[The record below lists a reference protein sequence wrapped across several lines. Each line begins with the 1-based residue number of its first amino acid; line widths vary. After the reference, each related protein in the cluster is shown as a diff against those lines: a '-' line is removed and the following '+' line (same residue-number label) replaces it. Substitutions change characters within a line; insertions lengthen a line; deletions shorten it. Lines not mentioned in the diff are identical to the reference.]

1 MSNPELPVTC
11 GVETRRLAALV
22 AGASVLQVAESMLPH
37 PLPGVRL
44 GLANIMTLVAL
55 VYLGPGPAIGL
66 TVVRTLVSS
75 IILGTFLSPAFW
87 LSFAGGLASTAVMTG
102 LYMWSVRF
110 GRAGFSF
117 IGISVAGAATHMM
130 AQVALVYL
138 VFIRSPGVLLLWPWL
153 GLGAVATGIITGLIA
168 VQAVAR
174 IGEAGDGGGEVKLQ
188 NAEGRAQSGRTE
200 QGGVPGT
207 GKDRIPAEAKLVAV
221 VAFGLA
227 VVLWANYWLY
237 GAAFIVLVVL
247 SLLARAGLRPLT
259 RNVAR
264 LWPLALAALVM
275 PLFFTGSG
283 HVLLTLWSWRL
294 TTDGIGQ
301 GVTFCCRLILLYF
314 ATSLLAETS
323 SPARTATALGRL
335 LRPLRLVGIESEG
348 LAQVLALSWEYFGR
362 FWGSAKAL
370 VAERSVRSTSQS
382 RFGRLVRLPGDVVA
396 ALYLMASEEGAS

>member
-1 MSNPELPVTC
+1 
-11 GVETRRLAALV
+11 
-22 AGASVLQVAESMLPH
+22 MLPH

-66 TVVRTLVSS
+66 VVVRTLVSS

-87 LSFAGGLASTAVMTG
+87 LSFAGGLTSTAVMTG
-102 LYMWSVRF
+102 LFIWSERF
-110 GRAGFSF
+110 GRAGFSL
-117 IGISVAGAATHMM
+117 IGISVAGAATHML
-130 AQVALVYL
+130 AQVTLVYL

-168 VQAVAR
+168 VRAVER
-174 IGEAGDGGGEVKLQ
+174 IGATVDGNAEVRLP
-188 NAEGRAQSGRTE
+188 NAEGDAPIGRQE
-200 QGGVPGT
+200 RGFGPGT
-207 GKDRIPAEAKLVAV
+207 VKGRIPAEVKLVAV

-227 VVLWANYWLY
+227 AALWANYWFY
-237 GAAFIVLVVL
+237 GAAFAALIVL
-247 SLLARAGLRPLT
+247 SLMARAGLRPLT
-259 RNVAR
+259 RDLAR
-264 LWPLALAALVM
+264 LWPVALAALVM

-283 HVLLTLWSWRL
+283 HVLLTLGSWRM

-314 ATSLLAETS
+314 ATSLLAETTT
-323 SPARTATALGRL
+323 PARIATALGRL
-335 LRPLRLVGIESEG
+335 LRPLRFVGIRSEQ

-370 VAERSVRSTSQS
+370 VAERSARQESQS

-396 ALYLMASEEGAS
+396 ALFLVASDKGAS